1 MDQKR
6 FKYFREP
13 ATIKRFEAGEDRIEV
28 QQDIDHYDIVIN
40 DQVVETFKTK
50 EMALTVAEQTAEALK
65 DNK

>member
-6 FKYFREP
+6 FKSLREP
-13 ATIKRFEAGEDRIEV
+13 ATIKIFEAGQEQIEV
-28 QQDIDHYDIVIN
+28 QRGIDRYDIVIN

-50 EMALTVAEQTAEALK
+50 DMALSVAEQTAEALK

>member
-6 FKYFREP
+6 FKYFRQP
-13 ATIKRFEAGEDRIEV
+13 ATIKVFEAGEDKIEV
-28 QQDIDHYDIVIN
+28 QQDIDQYDIVIN

-50 EMALTVAEQTAEALK
+50 DMALSVAEQTAEALK

>member
-6 FKYFREP
+6 FKNFREP
-13 ATIKRFEAGEDRIEV
+13 ATIQVFEAGEDRIEV
-28 QQDIDHYDIVIN
+28 QQDVDRYDIVIN

-50 EMALTVAEQTAEALK
+50 DMALSVAEETVKALR